1 MERREIGE
9 ALAFDQHFEQEGYR
23 ALPTN
28 RGT

>member
-9 ALAFDQHFEQEGYR
+9 ALAFDRHFEQEGYR